1 MTRCLHLQDSIR
13 RPELGSAIAVVREKR
28 ELHPDEWFKAPKQ
41 ELIDAAVEAARGIRS
56 LRDRGVLQSQN
67 ADHGGPVIVGELIVS
82 PYLSREIVNQPN
94 ANVSNSRPIT
104 LQSAVL

>member
-1 MTRCLHLQDSIR
+1 MGQG
-13 RPELGSAIAVVREKR
+13 PEK
-28 ELHPDEWFKAPKQ
+28 
-41 ELIDAAVEAARGIRS
+41 ELINAAVEAVRGIRS